1 MRSHPFSRLVWLTV
15 LFALAGAVL
24 LGGAAWAARSGR
36 STALSSGTL
45 TVSGALHGHWKL
57 SKCTLEPVGTA
68 PYPQPAVGMYFSGSA
83 SPPVVPLEITV
94 FGARTSSKHVNLA
107 TTRTYGV
114 GFAGAWVSG
123 WSGSVLV
130 ERGSGTLSM
139 SPTRTSGTVNTEM
152 GVAGKAP
159 GLIHVVASWNNC
171 KPAG

>member
-1 MRSHPFSRLVWLTV
+1 MRSRPFSRLVWLTV

-57 SKCTLEPVGTA
+57 SKCTVEPRTNLI
-68 PYPQPAVGMYFSGSA
+68 PQPAVEMFFSGSSA
-83 SPPVVPLEITV
+83 PRDIGLAITV
-94 FGARTSSKHVNLA
+94 LGVRTSSKHVNLA

-114 GFAGAWVSG
+114 NFLIWWSG
-123 WSGSVLV
+123 WTGTPTVSH
-130 ERGSGTLSM
+130 GSGTLSM

-159 GLIHVVASWNNC
+159 GLIHLVASWNNC